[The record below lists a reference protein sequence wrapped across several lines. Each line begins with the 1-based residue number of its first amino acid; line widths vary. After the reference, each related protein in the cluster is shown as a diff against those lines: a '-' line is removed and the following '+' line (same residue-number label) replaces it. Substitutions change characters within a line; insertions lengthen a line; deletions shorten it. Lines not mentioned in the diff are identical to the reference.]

1 MADILIC
8 GANEGIGYHMAL
20 ALLDL
25 GHRVAVLDVSLDS
38 IGPLQRKFE
47 GRLLCYEGDVR
58 SESSVAQ
65 AVRAAAGAFGGLD
78 AAVQNACL
86 CPFSPF
92 EDTDGDVLKAAFYVN
107 YFGAVNLT
115 RAAAPH
121 MRAGGR
127 ILFTSS
133 GVGVTGFPNL
143 TAYASTKGAIESLAK
158 CLRLEYARQGLSFH
172 ILHPPLTRTRSSA
185 PLPVP
190 AEFMA
195 SPEAVGRGLA
205 KHLFSRH
212 FIICHSPWQRA
223 QTLMCYLAPLKFGS
237 LMARMTA
244 RAN

>member
-65 AVRAAAGAFGGLD
+65 AVCAAADAFGGLD

-107 YFGAVNLT
+107 YLAQSTSPAQPRLT
-115 RAAAPH
+115 CAPAAAY
-121 MRAGGR
+121 
-127 ILFTSS
+127 SS
-133 GVGVTGFPNL
+133 P
-143 TAYASTKGAIESLAK
+143 
-158 CLRLEYARQGLSFH
+158 
-172 ILHPPLTRTRSSA
+172 A
-185 PLPVP
+185 P
-190 AEFMA
+190 A
-195 SPEAVGRGLA
+195 
-205 KHLFSRH
+205 
-212 FIICHSPWQRA
+212 
-223 QTLMCYLAPLKFGS
+223 
-237 LMARMTA
+237 
-244 RAN
+244 

>member
-25 GHRVAVLDVSLDS
+25 GHRVAVLDVSLDN
-38 IGPLQRKFE
+38 IGPLQRQFE

-115 RAAAPH
+115 RSAAPH
-121 MRAGGR
+121 MRAAAAY
-127 ILFTSS
+127 SS
-133 GVGVTGFPNL
+133 P
-143 TAYASTKGAIESLAK
+143 
-158 CLRLEYARQGLSFH
+158 
-172 ILHPPLTRTRSSA
+172 A
-185 PLPVP
+185 P
-190 AEFMA
+190 A
-195 SPEAVGRGLA
+195 
-205 KHLFSRH
+205 
-212 FIICHSPWQRA
+212 
-223 QTLMCYLAPLKFGS
+223 
-237 LMARMTA
+237 
-244 RAN
+244 